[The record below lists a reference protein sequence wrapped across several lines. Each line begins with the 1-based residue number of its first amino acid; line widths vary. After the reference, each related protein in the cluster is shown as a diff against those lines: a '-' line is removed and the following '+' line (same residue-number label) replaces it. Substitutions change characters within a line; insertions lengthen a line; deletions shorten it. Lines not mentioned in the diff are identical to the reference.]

1 MTVIETLK
9 AGRFVLD
16 GGFGTYLQEQG
27 YQGASEEANL
37 DRPDLVASI
46 HAAYFRAGSD
56 AVSANTFGVNPLR
69 HDKETCKKMLQSA
82 FECAKRVRPEGK
94 FVFLDLGPTGK
105 LLEPY
110 GDLTF
115 EKAYESF
122 LFVVNESLPYGPDAI
137 FIETMNDSYET
148 KAAVLAAKTA
158 GLPVLVGNV
167 YDASAKLMTGADIP
181 AMVAL
186 LEGLRVDAFGLN
198 CSLGPEQMLDL
209 VSVFSE
215 YSSTPIIV
223 KPNAGLPHEE
233 GGRAVYDVGA
243 KEFASL
249 MAEAVKRG
257 ATVIGGCCG
266 TTPEMIRVMAEQTA
280 ALPFKLPEKKGK
292 TLVSSYTHAVEIGK
306 TPLLVGE
313 RINPT
318 GKKRFKQALRENDLA
333 YLLNEGTDQQD
344 KGAHILDVNVG
355 LPEIDES
362 AMMERVVKELQAV
375 SDLPLQID
383 TVHPDA
389 MEKGLRYYNGKPLV
403 NSVDGKQESMDRV
416 FPLVQK
422 YGGTVICLTMDE
434 TGIPA
439 TAEGRVKVAKRIV
452 AEAAKYGIEPKDLV
466 FDPLTLTVSSDLNAA
481 TVTLDAL
488 TQIKRELNGKTSLG
502 VSNVSFGLPQRE
514 LLNGAFLL
522 LALEHGLDL
531 AIVNPFSDEMH
542 KAYRT
547 YLALA
552 GKDDRFEGYLSYVER
567 RTPDAPQ
574 ARDVSSS
581 SLPEEGSP
589 LERAI
594 VKGLKE
600 RAREE
605 AKELLKAEEPLPII
619 NAYVIPALNR
629 VGKGFEEKK
638 VYLPQLLMSADA
650 AKEAFAVIKEAI
662 PPSEGT
668 DKILLATVKG
678 DIHDIGKNIVRV
690 LLENFGFAV
699 IDLGKDVAPERVVE
713 EALKHKCKLV
723 GLSALM
729 TTTVPA
735 MAETIAL
742 LREKALFAKVVVG
755 GAVLTQEYA
764 DMIGAD
770 KYAADAMETVRYA
783 QEVFKV

>member
-9 AGRFVLD
+9 AGRLVLD
-16 GGFGTYLQEQG
+16 GGFGTYLREQG
-27 YQGASEEANL
+27 YEGASEEANL
-37 DRPDLVASI
+37 DCPDLVASI

-56 AVSANTFGVNPLR
+56 AVSANTFGINPLR
-69 HDKETCKKMLQSA
+69 HDKETCKKMLKSA
-82 FECAKRVRPEGK
+82 FGCAKRVRPEGK

-115 EKAYESF
+115 EEAYESF
-122 LFVVNESLPYGPDAI
+122 LFVVNESLPYAPDAV

-209 VSVFSE
+209 VSAFSE

-223 KPNAGLPHEE
+223 KPNAGLPREE

-266 TTPEMIRVMAEQTA
+266 TTPEFIRAMAEQTA
-280 ALPFKLPEKKGK
+280 DLPFALPKKKDK
-292 TLVSSYTHAVEIGK
+292 TLVSSYTHALEIGK
-306 TPLLVGE
+306 NPLLVGE

-318 GKKRFKQALRENDLA
+318 GKKRFKQALREKDLA

-355 LPEIDES
+355 LPEIDEA

-383 TVHPDA
+383 TVHPVA

-434 TGIPA
+434 AGIPA
-439 TAEGRVKVAKRIV
+439 TAEGRVEVAKRIV
-452 AEAAKYGIEPKDLV
+452 NEAAKYGIEPKDLV
-466 FDPLTLTVSSDLNAA
+466 FDPLTLTVSSDPNAGR
-481 TVTLDAL
+481 VTLEAL
-488 TQIKRELNGKTSLG
+488 TKIKRELNGKTSLG
-502 VSNVSFGLPQRE
+502 VSNISFGLPQRE
-514 LLNGAFLL
+514 LLNGAFFL

-547 YLALA
+547 YLALT
-552 GKDDRFEGYLSYVER
+552 GKDNRFEEYLSYVER
-567 RTPDAPQ
+567 RTPDVPQ
-574 ARDVSSS
+574 TSVPSPSSPLS
-581 SLPEEGSP
+581 EAGSP

-594 VKGLKE
+594 VRGLRE
-600 RAREE
+600 QAREE
-605 AKELLKAEEPLPII
+605 AKELLKAEQPLRII
-619 NAYVIPALNR
+619 DAYVIPALNR

-668 DKILLATVKG
+668 DKIVLATVKG

-690 LLENFGFAV
+690 LLENFGFTV
-699 IDLGKDVAPERVVE
+699 IDLGKDVSPERVAE
-713 EALKHKCKLV
+713 ETVRHNCRLV

-742 LREKALFAKVVVG
+742 LRQKAPFAKVVVG

-783 QEVFKV
+783 QEVFG